1 MYRAM
6 RNKLLQELE
15 NNKQNAN
22 KAEMD
27 EINRKIAALEKAQRE
42 KEEREADRLKEEQI
56 NENRK
61 MAQNKKILDS
71 IKSYNI
77 EDI

>member
-1 MYRAM
+1 LGLSQLDLGENEIIEISEVDKRLLMYRAM

-27 EINRKIAALEKAQRE
+27 EINRKIAALEKA
-42 KEEREADRLKEEQI
+42 
-56 NENRK
+56 
-61 MAQNKKILDS
+61 
-71 IKSYNI
+71 
-77 EDI
+77 